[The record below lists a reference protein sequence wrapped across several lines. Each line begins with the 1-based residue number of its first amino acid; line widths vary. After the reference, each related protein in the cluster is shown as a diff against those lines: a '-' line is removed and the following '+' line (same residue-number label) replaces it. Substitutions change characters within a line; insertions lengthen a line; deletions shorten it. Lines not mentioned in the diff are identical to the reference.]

1 MSPTLLQS
9 IANRKRSLEDLVRNL
24 RGRSPIDPEATEAY
38 AALIIIRSSG
48 YIEFS
53 FEKLL
58 EHYSTKMS
66 CPGIQ
71 RFIKS
76 THGRGSNPWP
86 GTLENRLGSY
96 SVEWKKRLASYLNDV
111 SLDGIMENRKLLGQL
126 IDHRNKVAHGDSSS
140 ASLMKVFIYADFA
153 LAFVEELDNIILDGV
168 DRT

>member
-1 MSPTLLQS
+1 MSVTLLQK
-9 IANRKRSLEDLVRNL
+9 IANRKHTLQDLVRTL
-24 RGRSPIDPEATEAY
+24 RGRSSIDPEASEAY
-38 AALIIIRSSG
+38 AALIVIRSSG

-76 THGRGSNPWP
+76 THGRGNNPRP
-86 GTLENRLGSY
+86 TVLEERLGRY
-96 SVEWKKRLASYLNDV
+96 SEDWRKQLSDYLDEM
-111 SLDGIMENRKLLGQL
+111 SSDGVILNREILSNL
-126 IDHRNKVAHGDSSS
+126 IARRNTIAHGDSSQV
-140 ASLMKVFIYADFA
+140 SLAKVFSYADFA
-153 LAFVEELDNIILDGV
+153 LAFVEELDKIILDGV